1 MQLPTQFYTALLYAA
16 TTVVLVLQCLYYD
29 HFLQWWRCR
38 HIKVNLVKAETTK
51 PLKPKSAATHS
62 PVEVPRRRDFYFRS
76 ARSLA
81 GSDTPPFQSYI
92 KPKSGPSALERD
104 ADSSSEDEPLPPSS
118 LTNPVTQPWRISRS
132 GGYGTF
138 LAATAANFPLP
149 SNSLKEVHINQTGR
163 RLLQEDNSNIYGQS
177 LGWLMAAIYMGG
189 RVPQIWLNI
198 KRGSVEGLNPLMF
211 IFALIANATYV
222 GRSLSLP
229 YTLCQ

>member
-1 MQLPTQFYTALLYAA
+1 
-16 TTVVLVLQCLYYD
+16 
-29 HFLQWWRCR
+29 
-38 HIKVNLVKAETTK
+38 VKAETTK

-222 GRSLSLP
+222 GSILVRSTEWEKIKANLP
-229 YTLCQ
+229 WLLDAIVCVLLDLLIILQFIYYKYIGRKKIHYVG